1 MITYV
6 SLFAPG
12 AMTEVEALRRAVAEA
27 EEKAAIEQFLHEN
40 HEARVIEAG
49 KELQGL

>member
-12 AMTEVEALRRAVAEA
+12 AMTEVEALMKAVAEA
-27 EEKAAIEQFLHEN
+27 EEKAAAEQALREKC
-40 HEARVIEAG
+40 EARVIKAEQ
-49 KELQGL
+49 EL

>member
-12 AMTEVEALRRAVAEA
+12 AMTEVETLRKAIAEA
-27 EEKAAIEQFLHEN
+27 GEKAAAEQALREK
-40 HEARVIEAG
+40 HEARVIEA
-49 KELQGL
+49 E